1 MAAQSTALMQDLGV
15 SQPEELKAFSA
26 RFRSETLEAF
36 KGICKNQNKQYTK
49 VLESL
54 AEAYVRVGGELR
66 QAVVDCLREGSSEGE
81 ISALLG
87 GGAGVGLEL
96 ADRIQEIE
104 EATKSSLMEVKGSS
118 ESLDLRLASL
128 EEMISEMGTSS
139 ERTRVEIMGAGRASN
154 ETSENI
160 VVPPKDWR
168 ELVGR
173 FMELEDSIRGEDAG
187 LEMRVEILESIAE
200 EQGFSVKWES
210 GDNAY
215 QSDGMVTE
223 EGDIDMDEII

>member
-1 MAAQSTALMQDLGV
+1 MQDIGS
-15 SQPEELKAFSA
+15 SQAEELKAFSA

-36 KGICKNQNKQYTK
+36 KSICKNQNKQYTK

-54 AEAYVRVGGELR
+54 AEAYIRAGGELR
-66 QAVVDCLREGSSEGE
+66 QAVIECLKEGSSESE

-87 GGAGVGLEL
+87 GGVGVGLDL

-104 EATKSSLMEVKGSS
+104 ETTKSSLMEVKGSS

-128 EEMISEMGTSS
+128 EEMIAEMGSS
-139 ERTRVEIMGAGRASN
+139 GERTRVEIVGGQRPSSDATESV
-154 ETSENI
+154 

-173 FMELEDSIRGEDAG
+173 FMDLEESVRGEDAG

-210 GDNAY
+210 NSEN
-215 QSDGMVTE
+215 SDGLVTE
-223 EGDIDMDEII
+223 EGEIDMEEII

>member
-1 MAAQSTALMQDLGV
+1 MQDNGS
-15 SQPEELKAFSA
+15 SQAEELKAFSA

-54 AEAYVRVGGELR
+54 AEAYVRAGGELR
-66 QAVVDCLREGSSEGE
+66 QAVIECLKEGSSESE

-87 GGAGVGLEL
+87 GGVGVGLDL
-96 ADRIQEIE
+96 ADRLQEIE
-104 EATKSSLMEVKGSS
+104 ETTKSSILEVKGSS

-128 EEMISEMGTSS
+128 EEMIAELGSS
-139 ERTRVEIMGAGRASN
+139 GERTRVEIMGSQRA
-154 ETSENI
+154 TSEVAESV

-173 FMELEDSIRGEDAG
+173 FMDLEESVRGEDAG

-210 GDNAY
+210 SADS
-215 QSDGMVTE
+215 SDGLVTE
-223 EGDIDMDEII
+223 EGEIDMEEII

>member
-1 MAAQSTALMQDLGV
+1 MQDNG
-15 SQPEELKAFSA
+15 SSPAEELKAFSA

-54 AEAYVRVGGELR
+54 AEAYIRTGGELR
-66 QAVVDCLREGSSEGE
+66 QAVIECLKEGSSESE

-87 GGAGVGLEL
+87 GGVGIGLDL

-104 EATKSSLMEVKGSS
+104 ATTKNSILEVKGSS

-128 EEMISEMGTSS
+128 EEVIAEMGSSS
-139 ERTRVEIMGAGRASN
+139 ERTRVEIMGSQRAS
-154 ETSENI
+154 SEVAENVI
-160 VVPPKDWR
+160 VPPKDWR

-173 FMELEDSIRGEDAG
+173 FMDLEESVRGEDAG

-210 GDNAY
+210 S
-215 QSDGMVTE
+215 SDSRDGLVTE
-223 EGDIDMDEII
+223 EGEIDMEEII

>member
-1 MAAQSTALMQDLGV
+1 MQDIGS

-36 KGICKNQNKQYTK
+36 KGICRHQNKQYTK

-66 QAVVDCLREGSSEGE
+66 QAVVDCLKEGSSESE
-81 ISALLG
+81 IHALLG
-87 GGAGVGLEL
+87 TGNGVGLEL
-96 ADRIQEIE
+96 ADRLHEIE
-104 EATKSSLMEVKGSS
+104 EATKSSIMEVKGSS

-128 EEMISEMGTSS
+128 EEMIAELGSGG
-139 ERTRVEIMGAGRASN
+139 ERTRVEIMGGSR
-154 ETSENI
+154 TSSDTAESVN
-160 VVPPKDWR
+160 VPPKDWR

-173 FMELEDSIRGEDAG
+173 FMDLEESIRGEDAG

-200 EQGFSVKWES
+200 EQGFSVKWE
-210 GDNAY
+210 GEQGN
-215 QSDGMVTE
+215 SDGYTADG
-223 EGDIDMDEII
+223 GDIDMDELI

>member
-1 MAAQSTALMQDLGV
+1 MQDIGS
-15 SQPEELKAFSA
+15 SQAEELKAFSA

-36 KGICKNQNKQYTK
+36 KAICKNQNKQYTK

-54 AEAYVRVGGELR
+54 AEAYIRAGGELR
-66 QAVVDCLREGSSEGE
+66 QAVIECLKEGSSESE
-81 ISALLG
+81 VSALLG
-87 GGAGVGLEL
+87 GGVGVGLDL

-104 EATKSSLMEVKGSS
+104 ATTKSSLMEVKGSS

-128 EEMISEMGTSS
+128 EEMIAEMGSS
-139 ERTRVEIMGAGRASN
+139 GERTRVEIVGAQRPSN
-154 ETSENI
+154 DATESV

-173 FMELEDSIRGEDAG
+173 FMDLEESVRGEDAG

-210 GDNAY
+210 NSEN
-215 QSDGMVTE
+215 SDGLVTE
-223 EGDIDMDEII
+223 EGEIDMEEII

>member
-1 MAAQSTALMQDLGV
+1 MQDIGS

-36 KGICKNQNKQYTK
+36 KGICRNQNKQYTK

-66 QAVVDCLREGSSEGE
+66 QAVVDCLKEGSSEAE
-81 ISALLG
+81 LHALLG
-87 GGAGVGLEL
+87 TSNGVGLEL
-96 ADRIQEIE
+96 VDRLHEIE
-104 EATKSSLMEVKGSS
+104 EATKSSIMEVKGSS

-128 EEMISEMGTSS
+128 EEMIAELGSGG
-139 ERTRVEIMGAGRASN
+139 ERTRVEIMGVSRAGSSDN
-154 ETSENI
+154 TESVN
-160 VVPPKDWR
+160 VPPKDWR

-173 FMELEDSIRGEDAG
+173 FMDLEESIRGEDAG

-200 EQGFSVKWES
+200 EQGFSVKWEGEQGS
-210 GDNAY
+210 
-215 QSDGMVTE
+215 SDGYSADG
-223 EGDIDMDEII
+223 GDIDMDELI

>member
-1 MAAQSTALMQDLGV
+1 VGNYATMMDFSG
-15 SQPEELKAFSA
+15 SQAESLKAFSA

-36 KGICKNQNKQYTK
+36 KSVCKSQNKQYTK

-54 AEAYVRVGGELR
+54 AEAYVRVGGDLKN
-66 QAVVDCLREGSSEGE
+66 AVLECLREGSSESE
-81 ISALLG
+81 ISSLLG
-87 GGAGVGLEL
+87 GGVGLGVEL

-104 EATKSSLMEVKGSS
+104 EITKTSILEVKGSS

-128 EEMISEMGTSS
+128 EEMIAEMGSAG
-139 ERTRVEIMGAGRASN
+139 ERTRVEIMGSSRFALEDAESV
-154 ETSENI
+154 

-173 FMELEDSIRGEDAG
+173 FMDLEESIRGEDAG

-210 GDNAY
+210 SS
-215 QSDGMVTE
+215 QSSGTLVAEDD
-223 EGDIDMDEII
+223 DIDMDEFI

>member
-1 MAAQSTALMQDLGV
+1 MQDNGS

-36 KGICKNQNKQYTK
+36 KAICKNQNKQYTK

-54 AEAYVRVGGELR
+54 AEAYVRAGGELR
-66 QAVVDCLREGSSEGE
+66 QAVIECLKEGSSESE

-87 GGAGVGLEL
+87 GGVGVGLDL
-96 ADRIQEIE
+96 ADRLQEIE
-104 EATKSSLMEVKGSS
+104 ETTKSSILEVKGSS

-128 EEMISEMGTSS
+128 EEMIAEMGSS
-139 ERTRVEIMGAGRASN
+139 GERTRVEIMGSQRAS
-154 ETSENI
+154 SEVAESV

-173 FMELEDSIRGEDAG
+173 FMDLEESVRGEDAG

-210 GDNAY
+210 SSDS
-215 QSDGMVTE
+215 SDGLVTE
-223 EGDIDMDEII
+223 EGEIDMEEII

>member
-1 MAAQSTALMQDLGV
+1 MQDIGS
-15 SQPEELKAFSA
+15 SQAEELKAFSA

-36 KGICKNQNKQYTK
+36 KSICKNQNKQYTK

-54 AEAYVRVGGELR
+54 AEAYIRAGGELR
-66 QAVVDCLREGSSEGE
+66 QAVIECLKEGSSESE

-87 GGAGVGLEL
+87 GGVGVGLDL

-104 EATKSSLMEVKGSS
+104 ETTKSSLMEVKGSS

-128 EEMISEMGTSS
+128 EEMIAEMGSS
-139 ERTRVEIMGAGRASN
+139 GERTRVEIVGGQRPSSDATESV
-154 ETSENI
+154 

-173 FMELEDSIRGEDAG
+173 FMDLEESVRGEDAG

-210 GDNAY
+210 NSEN
-215 QSDGMVTE
+215 SDGLVTE
-223 EGDIDMDEII
+223 EDEIDMEEII

>member
-1 MAAQSTALMQDLGV
+1 MMDIGG
-15 SQPEELKAFSA
+15 SQAESLKAFSA

-36 KGICKNQNKQYTK
+36 KAVCKSQNKQYTK

-54 AEAYVRVGGELR
+54 AEAYVRVGGDLKN
-66 QAVVDCLREGSSEGE
+66 AVVECLREGSSESE
-81 ISALLG
+81 ISSLLG
-87 GGAGVGLEL
+87 GGVGLGVDL

-104 EATKSSLMEVKGSS
+104 EITKTSILEVKGSS

-128 EEMISEMGTSS
+128 EEMIAEMGSAG
-139 ERTRVEIMGAGRASN
+139 ERTRVEIMG
-154 ETSENI
+154 TSRQATEDAESV

-173 FMELEDSIRGEDAG
+173 FMDLEESVRGEDTG

-210 GDNAY
+210 SAQQSGSLVGEGD
-215 QSDGMVTE
+215 
-223 EGDIDMDEII
+223 DIDMDEFI

>member
-1 MAAQSTALMQDLGV
+1 MQDIGN
-15 SQPEELKAFSA
+15 SQAEELKAFSA

-36 KGICKNQNKQYTK
+36 KSICKNQNKQYTK

-54 AEAYVRVGGELR
+54 AEAYIRAGGELR
-66 QAVVDCLREGSSEGE
+66 QAVIECLKEGSSESE

-87 GGAGVGLEL
+87 GGVGVGLDL

-104 EATKSSLMEVKGSS
+104 ETTKSSLMEVKGSS

-128 EEMISEMGTSS
+128 EEMIAEMGSS
-139 ERTRVEIMGAGRASN
+139 GERTRVEIVGGQRPSSDATESV
-154 ETSENI
+154 

-173 FMELEDSIRGEDAG
+173 FMDLEESVRGEDAG

-210 GDNAY
+210 SSED
-215 QSDGMVTE
+215 SDGIVTE
-223 EGDIDMDEII
+223 ESEIDMEEII